1 MKPKLVIAILAFAGC
16 TLATQAVADI
26 SRGCNARYDLV
37 YLLVD
42 GGKFTSEKRLSFG
55 HFTSRGMCRSKVYA
69 NDCRREARDLAHS
82 CMQAHWDKRW
92 GIAETEGAR
101 KRRIK
106 PGQCLR
112 QRANMGPQDYSL
124 DDLKTAIE
132 ETVCCRQDAPS
143 FNQYVRVRLE
153 GHTSGDKRCGRSEIL
168 TETYKVTPEMC
179 SAVDSKA
186 CGG

>member
-1 MKPKLVIAILAFAGC
+1 MRYLVSAALISSAIVGYALPAN
-16 TLATQAVADI
+16 ADT

-55 HFTSRGMCRSKVYA
+55 HFTSRGQCRNKFYA

-92 GIAETEGAR
+92 GIAQTEGGR
-101 KRRIK
+101 KQRIK

-112 QRANMGPQDYSL
+112 QRANMGPQDYTL
-124 DDLKTAIE
+124 NDLKTAIE
-132 ETVCCRQDAPS
+132 ATVCCSANAPS
-143 FNQYVRVRLE
+143 FNRYARVRLE
-153 GHTSGDKRCGRSEIL
+153 SRTSGDKRCGRGEVL
-168 TETYKVTPEMC
+168 TQTYEVTPEMC
-179 SAVDSKA
+179 AAVDHKA
-186 CGG
+186 CGH